1 MKKLN
6 EGSKYWLQL
15 FHQMCSQASIDE
27 WDGID
32 FYDIAKA
39 AQSGDKS
46 AKEAIFWQMRNIIE
60 ATYAKNK
67 KSVYL
72 WSNQLGLFEKNPEGP
87 SQVNEMALNW
97 ISTSWTVIFDG
108 YPVSDGETV
117 GPLIKH
123 VQPTKGLD
131 YLSWIYS
138 KKILNLLYKE
148 YYLNSS
154 TGLSKNKGIDSI
166 SANLYADKRQDNGGE
181 HSIKREIIDDWQS
194 ETNLP
199 EEDLAVSDALRSFRK
214 FTRDPELNE
223 KKHGFSPMIAFRTV
237 IMNMAKGADAEKNVA
252 NLAAKYNVSRNT
264 FASYAKEAAT
274 TLVNKYDVSLDELQQ
289 LIKVYGSGALGRLI
303 KESSYK
309 PKPLA
314 RINENYD
321 FRLLESI
328 FNGKILLSE
337 SDISNNVVITDFSDD
352 LSKNLDIKR
361 VKIADGVTAIE
372 EKAFY
377 ECRNLTEVII
387 PDSVTTIGKKAFE
400 FCIYLNS
407 ITIPNSVT
415 FIGKDAFSC
424 CYNLKSITIPNS
436 VTSIEEGAFGHCK
449 NLASITI
456 PNSVTT
462 IKRAVFSY
470 CQSLTEIIIPEG
482 VTDIEDQAFRGC
494 NSLKSITIPK
504 SVTTIGRYVF
514 KECETSR
521 DIDDKCVIH
530 YMGTRDQWDAIKKD
544 PDWKG
549 FNIRNLV
556 INYQESSTSDEDSV
570 KLTTVKENKKKYWNN
585 FFDSVLKESRGTYT
599 GNIAKCPCC
608 GHTIRQDQYED
619 YTCEECGEFWEDDDL
634 DWYPDGDEYEDGED
648 NRVDIDPLEL
658 MSESVSLKEHEN
670 PYAPRAAAICKS
682 LTKDI
687 DFDNDDNAWDKAAD
701 ILVEFIDSMIEQS
714 MDYFPVDEYEPELYK
729 IWEEHE
735 KRHE

>member
-328 FNGKILLSE
+328 FNGKVLLSE
-337 SDISNNVVITDFSDD
+337 SDESIYDAHDEYIKDVEQKKKEDD
-352 LSKNLDIKR
+352 NQENFKFD
-361 VKIADGVTAIE
+361 
-372 EKAFY
+372 
-377 ECRNLTEVII
+377 
-387 PDSVTTIGKKAFE
+387 
-400 FCIYLNS
+400 
-407 ITIPNSVT
+407 
-415 FIGKDAFSC
+415 
-424 CYNLKSITIPNS
+424 
-436 VTSIEEGAFGHCK
+436 EG
-449 NLASITI
+449 
-456 PNSVTT
+456 
-462 IKRAVFSY
+462 
-470 CQSLTEIIIPEG
+470 
-482 VTDIEDQAFRGC
+482 
-494 NSLKSITIPK
+494 
-504 SVTTIGRYVF
+504 
-514 KECETSR
+514 
-521 DIDDKCVIH
+521 
-530 YMGTRDQWDAIKKD
+530 
-544 PDWKG
+544 
-549 FNIRNLV
+549 
-556 INYQESSTSDEDSV
+556 SV

-619 YTCEECGEFWEDDDL
+619 YTCEECGEFWDDDDL

>member
-15 FHQMCSQASIDE
+15 FRQMCSQASIDE

-46 AKEAIFWQMRNIIE
+46 AKEAIFWQMRNTIE

-328 FNGKILLSE
+328 FNGKVLLSE
-337 SDISNNVVITDFSDD
+337 SDESIYDAHDEYIKDVEQKKKEDD
-352 LSKNLDIKR
+352 NQDNFKFD
-361 VKIADGVTAIE
+361 
-372 EKAFY
+372 
-377 ECRNLTEVII
+377 
-387 PDSVTTIGKKAFE
+387 
-400 FCIYLNS
+400 
-407 ITIPNSVT
+407 
-415 FIGKDAFSC
+415 
-424 CYNLKSITIPNS
+424 
-436 VTSIEEGAFGHCK
+436 EG
-449 NLASITI
+449 
-456 PNSVTT
+456 
-462 IKRAVFSY
+462 
-470 CQSLTEIIIPEG
+470 
-482 VTDIEDQAFRGC
+482 
-494 NSLKSITIPK
+494 
-504 SVTTIGRYVF
+504 
-514 KECETSR
+514 
-521 DIDDKCVIH
+521 
-530 YMGTRDQWDAIKKD
+530 
-544 PDWKG
+544 
-549 FNIRNLV
+549 
-556 INYQESSTSDEDSV
+556 SV

-634 DWYPDGDEYEDGED
+634 DWYPDGDEYGDGED
-648 NRVDIDPLEL
+648 NRVVIDPLEL

-670 PYAPRAAAICKS
+670 PYAPRAATICKS

>member
-15 FHQMCSQASIDE
+15 FRQMCSQASIDE

-39 AQSGDKS
+39 AQNGDKS

-166 SANLYADKRQDNGGE
+166 SANLYADRRQDNGGE

-194 ETNLP
+194 EISLP

-328 FNGKILLSE
+328 FNGKVLLSE
-337 SDISNNVVITDFSDD
+337 SDESIYDAHDEYIKDVEQKKKEDD
-352 LSKNLDIKR
+352 NQENFKFD
-361 VKIADGVTAIE
+361 
-372 EKAFY
+372 
-377 ECRNLTEVII
+377 
-387 PDSVTTIGKKAFE
+387 
-400 FCIYLNS
+400 
-407 ITIPNSVT
+407 
-415 FIGKDAFSC
+415 
-424 CYNLKSITIPNS
+424 
-436 VTSIEEGAFGHCK
+436 EG
-449 NLASITI
+449 
-456 PNSVTT
+456 
-462 IKRAVFSY
+462 
-470 CQSLTEIIIPEG
+470 
-482 VTDIEDQAFRGC
+482 
-494 NSLKSITIPK
+494 
-504 SVTTIGRYVF
+504 
-514 KECETSR
+514 
-521 DIDDKCVIH
+521 
-530 YMGTRDQWDAIKKD
+530 
-544 PDWKG
+544 
-549 FNIRNLV
+549 
-556 INYQESSTSDEDSV
+556 SV

-599 GNIAKCPCC
+599 GNIAECPCC

-619 YTCEECGEFWEDDDL
+619 YTCEECGESWDYDDL

-658 MSESVSLKEHEN
+658 MSESVSLKEHKN
-670 PYAPRAAAICKS
+670 PYASKAAAICKS

>member
-39 AQSGDKS
+39 AQNGDKS
-46 AKEAIFWQMRNIIE
+46 AKEAIFWQMRNTIE

-166 SANLYADKRQDNGGE
+166 SANLYADRRQDNGGE

-194 ETNLP
+194 EISLP
-199 EEDLAVSDALRSFRK
+199 EEDLAVNDALRSFRK

-328 FNGKILLSE
+328 FNGKVLLSE
-337 SDISNNVVITDFSDD
+337 SDESIYDAHDEYIKDVEQKKKEDD
-352 LSKNLDIKR
+352 NQENFKFD
-361 VKIADGVTAIE
+361 
-372 EKAFY
+372 
-377 ECRNLTEVII
+377 
-387 PDSVTTIGKKAFE
+387 
-400 FCIYLNS
+400 
-407 ITIPNSVT
+407 
-415 FIGKDAFSC
+415 
-424 CYNLKSITIPNS
+424 
-436 VTSIEEGAFGHCK
+436 EG
-449 NLASITI
+449 
-456 PNSVTT
+456 
-462 IKRAVFSY
+462 
-470 CQSLTEIIIPEG
+470 
-482 VTDIEDQAFRGC
+482 
-494 NSLKSITIPK
+494 
-504 SVTTIGRYVF
+504 
-514 KECETSR
+514 
-521 DIDDKCVIH
+521 
-530 YMGTRDQWDAIKKD
+530 
-544 PDWKG
+544 
-549 FNIRNLV
+549 
-556 INYQESSTSDEDSV
+556 SV

-599 GNIAKCPCC
+599 GNIAECPCC
-608 GHTIRQDQYED
+608 GSIIHQDQFED
-619 YTCEECGEFWEDDDL
+619 YTCEECGEFWDDDDL
-634 DWYPDGDEYEDGED
+634 DWYPEYEDEYD
-648 NRVDIDPLEL
+648 NHIVSDSLEQ
-658 MSESVSLKEHEN
+658 MSESTNLKEHKN
-670 PYAPRAAAICKS
+670 PYASKAAAICKS

-687 DFDNDDNAWDKAAD
+687 DFDNDDNAQDKAAD
-701 ILVEFIDSMIEQS
+701 CLVEFIDSMIEQS

>member
-15 FHQMCSQASIDE
+15 FRQMCSQASIDE

-39 AQSGDKS
+39 AQNGDKS

-60 ATYAKNK
+60 STYAKNK

-72 WSNQLGLFEKNPEGP
+72 WSNQLGLFEKNPEG
-87 SQVNEMALNW
+87 SNQVNEMALNW

-166 SANLYADKRQDNGGE
+166 SANLYADRRQDNGGE

-194 ETNLP
+194 EISLP

-328 FNGKILLSE
+328 FNGKVLLSE
-337 SDISNNVVITDFSDD
+337 SDESIYDAHDEYMKDVEQKKEEDD
-352 LSKNLDIKR
+352 NQENFKFD
-361 VKIADGVTAIE
+361 
-372 EKAFY
+372 
-377 ECRNLTEVII
+377 
-387 PDSVTTIGKKAFE
+387 
-400 FCIYLNS
+400 
-407 ITIPNSVT
+407 
-415 FIGKDAFSC
+415 
-424 CYNLKSITIPNS
+424 
-436 VTSIEEGAFGHCK
+436 EG
-449 NLASITI
+449 
-456 PNSVTT
+456 
-462 IKRAVFSY
+462 
-470 CQSLTEIIIPEG
+470 
-482 VTDIEDQAFRGC
+482 
-494 NSLKSITIPK
+494 
-504 SVTTIGRYVF
+504 
-514 KECETSR
+514 
-521 DIDDKCVIH
+521 
-530 YMGTRDQWDAIKKD
+530 
-544 PDWKG
+544 
-549 FNIRNLV
+549 
-556 INYQESSTSDEDSV
+556 SV

-585 FFDSVLKESRGTYT
+585 FFDSVLKETRGTFT
-599 GNIAKCPCC
+599 GNIAECPCC

-619 YTCEECGEFWEDDDL
+619 YTCAGCGEFWDDDDL

-648 NRVDIDPLEL
+648 NRTAIDPLEL
-658 MSESVSLKEHEN
+658 MSESVSLKEHKN
-670 PYAPRAAAICKS
+670 PYASKASAICKS

-687 DFDNDDNAWDKAAD
+687 DFDNDDNAQDKAAD
-701 ILVEFIDSMIEQS
+701 CLIEFIDSMIEQS
-714 MDYFPVDEYEPELYK
+714 MDYFPVETYEPELYK

>member
-1 MKKLN
+1 MKRLN

-60 ATYAKNK
+60 STYAKNK

-166 SANLYADKRQDNGGE
+166 SANLYADRRQDNGGE

-328 FNGKILLSE
+328 FNGKVLLSE
-337 SDISNNVVITDFSDD
+337 SDESIYDAHDEYIKDVEQKKKEDD
-352 LSKNLDIKR
+352 NQENFKFD
-361 VKIADGVTAIE
+361 
-372 EKAFY
+372 
-377 ECRNLTEVII
+377 
-387 PDSVTTIGKKAFE
+387 
-400 FCIYLNS
+400 
-407 ITIPNSVT
+407 
-415 FIGKDAFSC
+415 
-424 CYNLKSITIPNS
+424 
-436 VTSIEEGAFGHCK
+436 EG
-449 NLASITI
+449 
-456 PNSVTT
+456 
-462 IKRAVFSY
+462 
-470 CQSLTEIIIPEG
+470 
-482 VTDIEDQAFRGC
+482 
-494 NSLKSITIPK
+494 
-504 SVTTIGRYVF
+504 
-514 KECETSR
+514 
-521 DIDDKCVIH
+521 
-530 YMGTRDQWDAIKKD
+530 
-544 PDWKG
+544 
-549 FNIRNLV
+549 
-556 INYQESSTSDEDSV
+556 SV

-599 GNIAKCPCC
+599 GNIAECPCC
-608 GHTIRQDQYED
+608 GHIIRQDQYED
-619 YTCEECGEFWEDDDL
+619 YTCEECGESWDYDDL

-658 MSESVSLKEHEN
+658 MSESVSLKEHKN
-670 PYAPRAAAICKS
+670 PYASKAAAICKS

-687 DFDNDDNAWDKAAD
+687 DFDNDDNACDKAAD

>member
-1 MKKLN
+1 
-6 EGSKYWLQL
+6 
-15 FHQMCSQASIDE
+15 MC
-27 WDGID
+27 
-32 FYDIAKA
+32 
-39 AQSGDKS
+39 
-46 AKEAIFWQMRNIIE
+46 
-60 ATYAKNK
+60 
-67 KSVYL
+67 
-72 WSNQLGLFEKNPEGP
+72 
-87 SQVNEMALNW
+87 
-97 ISTSWTVIFDG
+97 
-108 YPVSDGETV
+108 
-117 GPLIKH
+117 
-123 VQPTKGLD
+123 
-131 YLSWIYS
+131 
-138 KKILNLLYKE
+138 ILNLLYKE

-328 FNGKILLSE
+328 FNGKVLLSE
-337 SDISNNVVITDFSDD
+337 SDESIYDAHDEYIKDVEQKKKEDD
-352 LSKNLDIKR
+352 NQENFKFD
-361 VKIADGVTAIE
+361 
-372 EKAFY
+372 
-377 ECRNLTEVII
+377 
-387 PDSVTTIGKKAFE
+387 
-400 FCIYLNS
+400 
-407 ITIPNSVT
+407 
-415 FIGKDAFSC
+415 
-424 CYNLKSITIPNS
+424 
-436 VTSIEEGAFGHCK
+436 EG
-449 NLASITI
+449 
-456 PNSVTT
+456 
-462 IKRAVFSY
+462 
-470 CQSLTEIIIPEG
+470 
-482 VTDIEDQAFRGC
+482 
-494 NSLKSITIPK
+494 
-504 SVTTIGRYVF
+504 
-514 KECETSR
+514 
-521 DIDDKCVIH
+521 
-530 YMGTRDQWDAIKKD
+530 
-544 PDWKG
+544 
-549 FNIRNLV
+549 
-556 INYQESSTSDEDSV
+556 SV

-585 FFDSVLKESRGTYT
+585 FFDNVLKES
-599 GNIAKCPCC
+599 
-608 GHTIRQDQYED
+608 
-619 YTCEECGEFWEDDDL
+619 
-634 DWYPDGDEYEDGED
+634 
-648 NRVDIDPLEL
+648 
-658 MSESVSLKEHEN
+658 SVSLKEHEN

>member
-15 FHQMCSQASIDE
+15 FRQMCSQASIDE

-39 AQSGDKS
+39 AQNGDKS

-166 SANLYADKRQDNGGE
+166 SANLYADRRQDNGGE

-194 ETNLP
+194 EISLP
-199 EEDLAVSDALRSFRK
+199 EEDLAVNDALRSFRK

-237 IMNMAKGADAEKNVA
+237 IMNMAKGTDAEKNVA

-328 FNGKILLSE
+328 FNGKVLLSE
-337 SDISNNVVITDFSDD
+337 SDESIYDAHDEYIKDVEQKKKEDD
-352 LSKNLDIKR
+352 NQENFKFD
-361 VKIADGVTAIE
+361 
-372 EKAFY
+372 
-377 ECRNLTEVII
+377 
-387 PDSVTTIGKKAFE
+387 
-400 FCIYLNS
+400 
-407 ITIPNSVT
+407 
-415 FIGKDAFSC
+415 
-424 CYNLKSITIPNS
+424 
-436 VTSIEEGAFGHCK
+436 EG
-449 NLASITI
+449 
-456 PNSVTT
+456 
-462 IKRAVFSY
+462 
-470 CQSLTEIIIPEG
+470 
-482 VTDIEDQAFRGC
+482 
-494 NSLKSITIPK
+494 
-504 SVTTIGRYVF
+504 
-514 KECETSR
+514 
-521 DIDDKCVIH
+521 
-530 YMGTRDQWDAIKKD
+530 
-544 PDWKG
+544 
-549 FNIRNLV
+549 
-556 INYQESSTSDEDSV
+556 SV

-585 FFDSVLKESRGTYT
+585 FFDNVLKESRGTYT
-599 GNIAKCPCC
+599 GNIAECPCC
-608 GHTIRQDQYED
+608 GSIIHQDQFED
-619 YTCEECGEFWEDDDL
+619 YTCEECGEFWDNDDL
-634 DWYPDGDEYEDGED
+634 DWYPEYEDEYD
-648 NRVDIDPLEL
+648 NHIASDFLEQ
-658 MSESVSLKEHEN
+658 MTESTNLKEHEN

-714 MDYFPVDEYEPELYK
+714 MDYFPVDEYEPDLYK

>member
-15 FHQMCSQASIDE
+15 FRQMCSQASIDE

-39 AQSGDKS
+39 AQNGDKS

-108 YPVSDGETV
+108 YPISDGETV

-237 IMNMAKGADAEKNVA
+237 IMNMAKGTDAEKNVA

-309 PKPLA
+309 PKPLT

-328 FNGKILLSE
+328 FNGKVLLSE
-337 SDISNNVVITDFSDD
+337 SDESIYDAHDEYIKDVEQKKKEDD
-352 LSKNLDIKR
+352 NQENFKFD
-361 VKIADGVTAIE
+361 
-372 EKAFY
+372 
-377 ECRNLTEVII
+377 
-387 PDSVTTIGKKAFE
+387 
-400 FCIYLNS
+400 
-407 ITIPNSVT
+407 
-415 FIGKDAFSC
+415 
-424 CYNLKSITIPNS
+424 
-436 VTSIEEGAFGHCK
+436 EG
-449 NLASITI
+449 
-456 PNSVTT
+456 
-462 IKRAVFSY
+462 
-470 CQSLTEIIIPEG
+470 
-482 VTDIEDQAFRGC
+482 
-494 NSLKSITIPK
+494 
-504 SVTTIGRYVF
+504 
-514 KECETSR
+514 
-521 DIDDKCVIH
+521 
-530 YMGTRDQWDAIKKD
+530 
-544 PDWKG
+544 
-549 FNIRNLV
+549 
-556 INYQESSTSDEDSV
+556 SV
-570 KLTTVKENKKKYWNN
+570 KLTTVEEMAQRKYWNN
-585 FFDSVLKESRGTYT
+585 FFNKITESVDSDRIETLLKNYFDTDDVSLSDE
-599 GNIAKCPCC
+599 
-608 GHTIRQDQYED
+608 
-619 YTCEECGEFWEDDDL
+619 TCWGLPVYIVDNKRYAVGDSDDVYDAAVQQAIDVFEDDTDEGKIRWLQANNWPGVDEESVCNDL
-634 DWYPDGDEYEDGED
+634 GDNPDDYEEESIYKPSSIDEYIDTMGYTDAAEAFSMAFIGNYLDKRELGEYIVDSDGVEPLASEDGRE
-648 NRVDIDPLEL
+648 I
-658 MSESVSLKEHEN
+658 S
-670 PYAPRAAAICKS
+670 IG
-682 LTKDI
+682 
-687 DFDNDDNAWDKAAD
+687 DDLSAFCLGGA
-701 ILVEFIDSMIEQS
+701 
-714 MDYFPVDEYEPELYK
+714 Y
-729 IWEEHE
+729 
-735 KRHE
+735 

>member
-15 FHQMCSQASIDE
+15 FRQMCSQASIDE

-39 AQSGDKS
+39 AQNGDKS

-72 WSNQLGLFEKNPEGP
+72 WSNQLGLFEKNPEG
-87 SQVNEMALNW
+87 SNQVNEMALNW

-166 SANLYADKRQDNGGE
+166 SANLYADRRQDNGGE

-328 FNGKILLSE
+328 FNGKVLLSE
-337 SDISNNVVITDFSDD
+337 SDESIYDAHDEYIKDVEQKKEEDD
-352 LSKNLDIKR
+352 NQ
-361 VKIADGVTAIE
+361 E
-372 EKAFY
+372 NF
-377 ECRNLTEVII
+377 
-387 PDSVTTIGKKAFE
+387 
-400 FCIYLNS
+400 
-407 ITIPNSVT
+407 T
-415 FIGKDAFSC
+415 FD
-424 CYNLKSITIPNS
+424 
-436 VTSIEEGAFGHCK
+436 EG
-449 NLASITI
+449 
-456 PNSVTT
+456 
-462 IKRAVFSY
+462 
-470 CQSLTEIIIPEG
+470 
-482 VTDIEDQAFRGC
+482 
-494 NSLKSITIPK
+494 
-504 SVTTIGRYVF
+504 
-514 KECETSR
+514 
-521 DIDDKCVIH
+521 
-530 YMGTRDQWDAIKKD
+530 
-544 PDWKG
+544 
-549 FNIRNLV
+549 
-556 INYQESSTSDEDSV
+556 SV
-570 KLTTVKENKKKYWNN
+570 KLTTVKENEKKYWNN
-585 FFDSVLKESRGTYT
+585 FFDNVLKETRGTFT
-599 GNIAKCPCC
+599 GNIAECPCC

-619 YTCEECGEFWEDDDL
+619 YTCAGCGEFWDDDDL

-648 NRVDIDPLEL
+648 NHTAIDPLEL
-658 MSESVSLKEHEN
+658 MSESVSLKEHKN
-670 PYAPRAAAICKS
+670 PYASKAAAICKS

-687 DFDNDDNAWDKAAD
+687 DFDNDDNAQDKAAD
-701 ILVEFIDSMIEQS
+701 CLVEFIDSMIEQS
-714 MDYFPVDEYEPELYK
+714 MDYFPVETYEPELYK

>member
-39 AQSGDKS
+39 AQNGDKS

-108 YPVSDGETV
+108 YPISDGETV

-328 FNGKILLSE
+328 FNGKVLLSE
-337 SDISNNVVITDFSDD
+337 SDESIYDAHDEYIKDVEQKKKEDD
-352 LSKNLDIKR
+352 NQENFKFD
-361 VKIADGVTAIE
+361 
-372 EKAFY
+372 
-377 ECRNLTEVII
+377 
-387 PDSVTTIGKKAFE
+387 
-400 FCIYLNS
+400 
-407 ITIPNSVT
+407 
-415 FIGKDAFSC
+415 
-424 CYNLKSITIPNS
+424 
-436 VTSIEEGAFGHCK
+436 EG
-449 NLASITI
+449 
-456 PNSVTT
+456 
-462 IKRAVFSY
+462 
-470 CQSLTEIIIPEG
+470 
-482 VTDIEDQAFRGC
+482 
-494 NSLKSITIPK
+494 
-504 SVTTIGRYVF
+504 
-514 KECETSR
+514 
-521 DIDDKCVIH
+521 
-530 YMGTRDQWDAIKKD
+530 
-544 PDWKG
+544 
-549 FNIRNLV
+549 
-556 INYQESSTSDEDSV
+556 SV

-599 GNIAKCPCC
+599 GNIAECPCC

-619 YTCEECGEFWEDDDL
+619 YTCEECGEFWDDDDL
-634 DWYPDGDEYEDGED
+634 DWHPDGDEYEDGED
-648 NRVDIDPLEL
+648 NRVVIDPLEL

>member
-15 FHQMCSQASIDE
+15 FRQMCSQASIDE

-39 AQSGDKS
+39 AQNGDKS

-166 SANLYADKRQDNGGE
+166 SANLYADRRQDNGGE

-194 ETNLP
+194 EISLP

-328 FNGKILLSE
+328 FNGKILLNE
-337 SDISNNVVITDFSDD
+337 SDISNDVVITDFSDD

-372 EKAFY
+372 EEAFY

-436 VTSIEEGAFGHCK
+436 VTSIEERAFERCM

-494 NSLKSITIPK
+494 YSLKSITIPK

-514 KECETSR
+514 KECETGR

-556 INYQESSTSDEDSV
+556 INYQESSTSDEGSV

-599 GNIAKCPCC
+599 GNIAECPCC
-608 GHTIRQDQYED
+608 GSIIHQDQFED
-619 YTCEECGEFWEDDDL
+619 YTCEECGEFWDNDDL
-634 DWYPDGDEYEDGED
+634 DWYPEYEDEYD
-648 NRVDIDPLEL
+648 NHIASDFLEQ
-658 MSESVSLKEHEN
+658 MTESTNLKEHEN
-670 PYAPRAAAICKS
+670 PYAPRAASICKS

>member
-39 AQSGDKS
+39 AQNGDKS
-46 AKEAIFWQMRNIIE
+46 AKEAIFWQMRNTIE

-166 SANLYADKRQDNGGE
+166 SANLYADRRQDNGGE

-194 ETNLP
+194 EISLP

-328 FNGKILLSE
+328 FNDKILLSE

-372 EKAFY
+372 EEAFY

-407 ITIPNSVT
+407 ITIPSSVT

-436 VTSIEEGAFGHCK
+436 VTSIEERAFEHCMR
-449 NLASITI
+449 LASITI

-514 KECETSR
+514 KECETGR

-549 FNIRNLV
+549 LNIRNLV
-556 INYQESSTSDEDSV
+556 INYQESSTSDEGSV

-585 FFDSVLKESRGTYT
+585 FFDSVLKES
-599 GNIAKCPCC
+599 
-608 GHTIRQDQYED
+608 
-619 YTCEECGEFWEDDDL
+619 
-634 DWYPDGDEYEDGED
+634 
-648 NRVDIDPLEL
+648 
-658 MSESVSLKEHEN
+658 SVSLKEHEN

-687 DFDNDDNAWDKAAD
+687 DFDNDDNACDKAAD

>member
-15 FHQMCSQASIDE
+15 FRQMCSQASIDE

-39 AQSGDKS
+39 AQNGDKS

-166 SANLYADKRQDNGGE
+166 SANLYADRRQDNGGE

-194 ETNLP
+194 EISLP
-199 EEDLAVSDALRSFRK
+199 EEDLAVNDALRSFRK

-237 IMNMAKGADAEKNVA
+237 IMNMAKGTDAEKNVA

-274 TLVNKYDVSLDELQQ
+274 ALVNKYDVSLDELQQ

-328 FNGKILLSE
+328 FNGKVLLSE
-337 SDISNNVVITDFSDD
+337 SDESIYDAHDEYIKDVEQKKKEDD
-352 LSKNLDIKR
+352 NQENFKFD
-361 VKIADGVTAIE
+361 
-372 EKAFY
+372 
-377 ECRNLTEVII
+377 
-387 PDSVTTIGKKAFE
+387 
-400 FCIYLNS
+400 
-407 ITIPNSVT
+407 
-415 FIGKDAFSC
+415 
-424 CYNLKSITIPNS
+424 
-436 VTSIEEGAFGHCK
+436 EG
-449 NLASITI
+449 
-456 PNSVTT
+456 
-462 IKRAVFSY
+462 
-470 CQSLTEIIIPEG
+470 
-482 VTDIEDQAFRGC
+482 
-494 NSLKSITIPK
+494 
-504 SVTTIGRYVF
+504 
-514 KECETSR
+514 
-521 DIDDKCVIH
+521 
-530 YMGTRDQWDAIKKD
+530 
-544 PDWKG
+544 
-549 FNIRNLV
+549 
-556 INYQESSTSDEDSV
+556 SV

-585 FFDSVLKESRGTYT
+585 FFDNVLKESRGTYT
-599 GNIAKCPCC
+599 GNIAECPCC
-608 GHTIRQDQYED
+608 GSIIHQDQFED
-619 YTCEECGEFWEDDDL
+619 YTCEECGEFWDNDDL
-634 DWYPDGDEYEDGED
+634 DWYPEYEDEYD
-648 NRVDIDPLEL
+648 NHIASDFLEQ
-658 MSESVSLKEHEN
+658 MTESTNLKEHEN

-714 MDYFPVDEYEPELYK
+714 MDYFPVDEYEPDLYK

>member
-1 MKKLN
+1 M
-6 EGSKYWLQL
+6 
-15 FHQMCSQASIDE
+15 
-27 WDGID
+27 
-32 FYDIAKA
+32 
-39 AQSGDKS
+39 
-46 AKEAIFWQMRNIIE
+46 
-60 ATYAKNK
+60 
-67 KSVYL
+67 V
-72 WSNQLGLFEKNPEGP
+72 
-87 SQVNEMALNW
+87 LNW
-97 ISTSWTVIFDG
+97 ISTSRTVIFDG

-181 HSIKREIIDDWQS
+181 HSIKREILDDWQS

-328 FNGKILLSE
+328 FNGKVLLSE
-337 SDISNNVVITDFSDD
+337 SDRSIH
-352 LSKNLDIKR
+352 KR
-361 VKIADGVTAIE
+361 
-372 EKAFY
+372 
-377 ECRNLTEVII
+377 
-387 PDSVTTIGKKAFE
+387 
-400 FCIYLNS
+400 
-407 ITIPNSVT
+407 
-415 FIGKDAFSC
+415 
-424 CYNLKSITIPNS
+424 
-436 VTSIEEGAFGHCK
+436 
-449 NLASITI
+449 
-456 PNSVTT
+456 
-462 IKRAVFSY
+462 
-470 CQSLTEIIIPEG
+470 
-482 VTDIEDQAFRGC
+482 
-494 NSLKSITIPK
+494 
-504 SVTTIGRYVF
+504 
-514 KECETSR
+514 
-521 DIDDKCVIH
+521 
-530 YMGTRDQWDAIKKD
+530 
-544 PDWKG
+544 
-549 FNIRNLV
+549 
-556 INYQESSTSDEDSV
+556 
-570 KLTTVKENKKKYWNN
+570 
-585 FFDSVLKESRGTYT
+585 
-599 GNIAKCPCC
+599 
-608 GHTIRQDQYED
+608 
-619 YTCEECGEFWEDDDL
+619 
-634 DWYPDGDEYEDGED
+634 
-648 NRVDIDPLEL
+648 
-658 MSESVSLKEHEN
+658 VSLKEHKN
-670 PYAPRAAAICKS
+670 PYASRAAAICKS

-701 ILVEFIDSMIEQS
+701 CLVEFIDSMIEQS
-714 MDYFPVDEYEPELYK
+714 MDYFPVDEYEPDLYK

>member
-15 FHQMCSQASIDE
+15 FRQMCSQASIDE

-39 AQSGDKS
+39 AQNGDKS

-108 YPVSDGETV
+108 YPISDGETV

-328 FNGKILLSE
+328 FNGKVLLSE

-372 EKAFY
+372 EEAFY

-436 VTSIEEGAFGHCK
+436 VTSIEERAFRHCT

-514 KECETSR
+514 KECETGR

-556 INYQESSTSDEDSV
+556 INYQESSTSDEGSV

-585 FFDSVLKESRGTYT
+585 FFDSVLKES
-599 GNIAKCPCC
+599 
-608 GHTIRQDQYED
+608 
-619 YTCEECGEFWEDDDL
+619 
-634 DWYPDGDEYEDGED
+634 
-648 NRVDIDPLEL
+648 
-658 MSESVSLKEHEN
+658 SVSLKEHEN
-670 PYAPRAAAICKS
+670 PYAPKAAAICKS
-682 LTKDI
+682 LTKNI

>member
-39 AQSGDKS
+39 AQNGDKS

-108 YPVSDGETV
+108 YPISDGETV

-328 FNGKILLSE
+328 FSGKVLLSE
-337 SDISNNVVITDFSDD
+337 SDESIYDAHDEYIKDVEQKKEEDD
-352 LSKNLDIKR
+352 NQENFKFD
-361 VKIADGVTAIE
+361 
-372 EKAFY
+372 
-377 ECRNLTEVII
+377 
-387 PDSVTTIGKKAFE
+387 
-400 FCIYLNS
+400 
-407 ITIPNSVT
+407 
-415 FIGKDAFSC
+415 
-424 CYNLKSITIPNS
+424 
-436 VTSIEEGAFGHCK
+436 EG
-449 NLASITI
+449 
-456 PNSVTT
+456 
-462 IKRAVFSY
+462 
-470 CQSLTEIIIPEG
+470 
-482 VTDIEDQAFRGC
+482 
-494 NSLKSITIPK
+494 
-504 SVTTIGRYVF
+504 
-514 KECETSR
+514 
-521 DIDDKCVIH
+521 
-530 YMGTRDQWDAIKKD
+530 
-544 PDWKG
+544 
-549 FNIRNLV
+549 
-556 INYQESSTSDEDSV
+556 SV
-570 KLTTVKENKKKYWNN
+570 KLTTVKENEKKYWNN

-599 GNIAKCPCC
+599 GNIAECPCC
-608 GHTIRQDQYED
+608 GHTIRQDQYDD
-619 YTCEECGEFWEDDDL
+619 YTCEECGEFWDYDDL

-648 NRVDIDPLEL
+648 NRVVIDPLEL
-658 MSESVSLKEHEN
+658 MSESVLKEHEN
-670 PYAPRAAAICKS
+670 PYASRAAAICKS

-701 ILVEFIDSMIEQS
+701 KLVEFIDSMIEQS

>member
-15 FHQMCSQASIDE
+15 FRQMCSQASIDE

-39 AQSGDKS
+39 AQNGDKS

-166 SANLYADKRQDNGGE
+166 SANLYADRRQDNGGE

-328 FNGKILLSE
+328 FNGKVLLSE
-337 SDISNNVVITDFSDD
+337 SDESIYDAHDEYIKDVEQKKKEDD
-352 LSKNLDIKR
+352 NQENFKFD
-361 VKIADGVTAIE
+361 
-372 EKAFY
+372 
-377 ECRNLTEVII
+377 
-387 PDSVTTIGKKAFE
+387 
-400 FCIYLNS
+400 
-407 ITIPNSVT
+407 
-415 FIGKDAFSC
+415 
-424 CYNLKSITIPNS
+424 
-436 VTSIEEGAFGHCK
+436 EG
-449 NLASITI
+449 
-456 PNSVTT
+456 
-462 IKRAVFSY
+462 
-470 CQSLTEIIIPEG
+470 
-482 VTDIEDQAFRGC
+482 
-494 NSLKSITIPK
+494 
-504 SVTTIGRYVF
+504 
-514 KECETSR
+514 
-521 DIDDKCVIH
+521 
-530 YMGTRDQWDAIKKD
+530 
-544 PDWKG
+544 
-549 FNIRNLV
+549 
-556 INYQESSTSDEDSV
+556 SV

-585 FFDSVLKESRGTYT
+585 FFDNVLKESRGTYT
-599 GNIAKCPCC
+599 GNIAECPCC
-608 GHTIRQDQYED
+608 GSIIHQDQFED
-619 YTCEECGEFWEDDDL
+619 YTCEECGEFWDNDDL
-634 DWYPDGDEYEDGED
+634 DWYPEYEDEYD
-648 NRVDIDPLEL
+648 NHIASDFLEQ
-658 MSESVSLKEHEN
+658 MTESTNLKEHEN

-735 KRHE
+735 KRHD

>member
-39 AQSGDKS
+39 AQNGDKS

-108 YPVSDGETV
+108 YPISDGETV

-328 FNGKILLSE
+328 FNGKVLLSE

-372 EKAFY
+372 EEAFY

-400 FCIYLNS
+400 SCIYLNS

-415 FIGKDAFSC
+415 FIGKDAFSR

-436 VTSIEEGAFGHCK
+436 VTSIEERAFRHCM

-462 IKRAVFSY
+462 IKKAVFSY

-514 KECETSR
+514 KECETGR

-556 INYQESSTSDEDSV
+556 INYQESSTSDEGSV

-585 FFDSVLKESRGTYT
+585 FFDSVLKES
-599 GNIAKCPCC
+599 
-608 GHTIRQDQYED
+608 
-619 YTCEECGEFWEDDDL
+619 
-634 DWYPDGDEYEDGED
+634 
-648 NRVDIDPLEL
+648 
-658 MSESVSLKEHEN
+658 SVSLKEHEN
-670 PYAPRAAAICKS
+670 PYASRAAAICKS

>member
-15 FHQMCSQASIDE
+15 FRQMCSQASIDE

-39 AQSGDKS
+39 AQNGDKS

-108 YPVSDGETV
+108 YPISDGETV

-321 FRLLESI
+321 FKLLESI
-328 FNGKILLSE
+328 FNGKVLLSE

-361 VKIADGVTAIE
+361 IKIADGVTAIE
-372 EKAFY
+372 EEAFY

-400 FCIYLNS
+400 FCINLAS

-436 VTSIEEGAFGHCK
+436 VTSIEERAFRHCM

-504 SVTTIGRYVF
+504 SVTTIGCYVF
-514 KECETSR
+514 KECETGR

-530 YMGTRDQWDAIKKD
+530 YMGTKDQWDAIKKD

-585 FFDSVLKESRGTYT
+585 FFDNVLKES
-599 GNIAKCPCC
+599 
-608 GHTIRQDQYED
+608 
-619 YTCEECGEFWEDDDL
+619 
-634 DWYPDGDEYEDGED
+634 
-648 NRVDIDPLEL
+648 
-658 MSESVSLKEHEN
+658 SVSLKEHEN

>member
-1 MKKLN
+1 MKRLN
-6 EGSKYWLQL
+6 EGSNYWLQL
-15 FHQMCSQASIDE
+15 FRQMCSQASIDE

-39 AQSGDKS
+39 AQNGDKS

-108 YPVSDGETV
+108 YPISDGETV

-328 FNGKILLSE
+328 FNDKILLSE
-337 SDISNNVVITDFSDD
+337 SDESIYDAHDEYEKDQLKKKEDDNIETGVFVVTDFSDD
-352 LSKNLDIKR
+352 SYKNPKVKR
-361 VKIADGVTAIE
+361 VKIADGVTSIKE
-372 EKAFY
+372 DAFFN
-377 ECRNLTEVII
+377 CKNLTEVII
-387 PDSVTTIGKKAFE
+387 PDSVTTIGDFAFANCE
-400 FCIYLNS
+400 ELKTIKIPKNVTSIGKGAFCGCIYTTS
-407 ITIPNSVT
+407 IIMPDSVT
-415 FIGKDAFSC
+415 TIEDSTFSNC
-424 CYNLKSITIPNS
+424 MRLETIKIPNS
-436 VTSIEEGAFGHCK
+436 VTSIGEGAFLNCTSLTSIIIPDSVTSIENDAFEYCK
-449 NLASITI
+449 NLKT
-456 PNSVTT
+456 
-462 IKRAVFSY
+462 
-470 CQSLTEIIIPEG
+470 
-482 VTDIEDQAFRGC
+482 
-494 NSLKSITIPK
+494 
-504 SVTTIGRYVF
+504 
-514 KECETSR
+514 
-521 DIDDKCVIH
+521 IH
-530 YMGTRDQWDAIKKD
+530 YTGTRDQWNAIEKAF
-544 PDWKG
+544 DW
-549 FNIRNLV
+549 IASTRE
-556 INYQESSTSDEDSV
+556 IMIDYNYQESSTFDGGSV
-570 KLTTVKENKKKYWNN
+570 KLTTVEENNKKYWNN
-585 FFDSVLKESRGTYT
+585 FFDSVLKES
-599 GNIAKCPCC
+599 
-608 GHTIRQDQYED
+608 
-619 YTCEECGEFWEDDDL
+619 
-634 DWYPDGDEYEDGED
+634 
-648 NRVDIDPLEL
+648 
-658 MSESVSLKEHEN
+658 SVSLKEHEN
-670 PYAPRAAAICKS
+670 PYAPKAAAICKS

>member
-15 FHQMCSQASIDE
+15 FRQMCSQASIDE

-39 AQSGDKS
+39 AQNGDKS

-108 YPVSDGETV
+108 YPISDRETV

-166 SANLYADKRQDNGGE
+166 SANLYADRRQDNGGE

-194 ETNLP
+194 EISLP

-237 IMNMAKGADAEKNVA
+237 IMNMAKGTDAEKNVA

-274 TLVNKYDVSLDELQQ
+274 TLVDKYDVSLDELQQ

-328 FNGKILLSE
+328 FNGKVLLSE
-337 SDISNNVVITDFSDD
+337 SDESIYDAHDEYIKDVEQKKKEDD
-352 LSKNLDIKR
+352 NQENFKFD
-361 VKIADGVTAIE
+361 
-372 EKAFY
+372 
-377 ECRNLTEVII
+377 
-387 PDSVTTIGKKAFE
+387 
-400 FCIYLNS
+400 
-407 ITIPNSVT
+407 
-415 FIGKDAFSC
+415 
-424 CYNLKSITIPNS
+424 
-436 VTSIEEGAFGHCK
+436 EG
-449 NLASITI
+449 
-456 PNSVTT
+456 
-462 IKRAVFSY
+462 
-470 CQSLTEIIIPEG
+470 
-482 VTDIEDQAFRGC
+482 
-494 NSLKSITIPK
+494 
-504 SVTTIGRYVF
+504 
-514 KECETSR
+514 
-521 DIDDKCVIH
+521 
-530 YMGTRDQWDAIKKD
+530 
-544 PDWKG
+544 
-549 FNIRNLV
+549 
-556 INYQESSTSDEDSV
+556 SV

-599 GNIAKCPCC
+599 GNIAECPCC
-608 GHTIRQDQYED
+608 GSIIHQDQFED
-619 YTCEECGEFWEDDDL
+619 YTCEECGEFWDNDDL
-634 DWYPDGDEYEDGED
+634 DWYPEYEDEYD
-648 NRVDIDPLEL
+648 NHIASDFLEQ
-658 MSESVSLKEHEN
+658 MTESTNLKEHEN

>member
-39 AQSGDKS
+39 AQNGDKS

-237 IMNMAKGADAEKNVA
+237 IMNMAKGTDAEKNVA

-328 FNGKILLSE
+328 FNGKVLLSE
-337 SDISNNVVITDFSDD
+337 SDESIYDAHDEYIKDVEQKKKEDD
-352 LSKNLDIKR
+352 NQENFKFD
-361 VKIADGVTAIE
+361 
-372 EKAFY
+372 
-377 ECRNLTEVII
+377 
-387 PDSVTTIGKKAFE
+387 
-400 FCIYLNS
+400 
-407 ITIPNSVT
+407 
-415 FIGKDAFSC
+415 
-424 CYNLKSITIPNS
+424 
-436 VTSIEEGAFGHCK
+436 EG
-449 NLASITI
+449 
-456 PNSVTT
+456 
-462 IKRAVFSY
+462 
-470 CQSLTEIIIPEG
+470 
-482 VTDIEDQAFRGC
+482 
-494 NSLKSITIPK
+494 
-504 SVTTIGRYVF
+504 
-514 KECETSR
+514 
-521 DIDDKCVIH
+521 
-530 YMGTRDQWDAIKKD
+530 
-544 PDWKG
+544 
-549 FNIRNLV
+549 
-556 INYQESSTSDEDSV
+556 SV

-599 GNIAKCPCC
+599 GNIAECPCC
-608 GHTIRQDQYED
+608 GHTIRQNQYDD
-619 YTCEECGEFWEDDDL
+619 YTCEECGEFWDYDDL

-648 NRVDIDPLEL
+648 NRVVIDPLEL
-658 MSESVSLKEHEN
+658 MSESVLKEHEN
-670 PYAPRAAAICKS
+670 PYASRAAAICKS

>member
-32 FYDIAKA
+32 FYDIVKA

-328 FNGKILLSE
+328 FNGKVLLSE
-337 SDISNNVVITDFSDD
+337 SDESIYDAHDEYIKDVEQKKKEDD
-352 LSKNLDIKR
+352 NQENFKFD
-361 VKIADGVTAIE
+361 
-372 EKAFY
+372 
-377 ECRNLTEVII
+377 
-387 PDSVTTIGKKAFE
+387 
-400 FCIYLNS
+400 
-407 ITIPNSVT
+407 
-415 FIGKDAFSC
+415 
-424 CYNLKSITIPNS
+424 
-436 VTSIEEGAFGHCK
+436 EG
-449 NLASITI
+449 
-456 PNSVTT
+456 
-462 IKRAVFSY
+462 
-470 CQSLTEIIIPEG
+470 
-482 VTDIEDQAFRGC
+482 
-494 NSLKSITIPK
+494 
-504 SVTTIGRYVF
+504 
-514 KECETSR
+514 
-521 DIDDKCVIH
+521 
-530 YMGTRDQWDAIKKD
+530 
-544 PDWKG
+544 
-549 FNIRNLV
+549 
-556 INYQESSTSDEDSV
+556 SV

-585 FFDSVLKESRGTYT
+585 FFDSVLKES
-599 GNIAKCPCC
+599 
-608 GHTIRQDQYED
+608 
-619 YTCEECGEFWEDDDL
+619 
-634 DWYPDGDEYEDGED
+634 
-648 NRVDIDPLEL
+648 
-658 MSESVSLKEHEN
+658 SVSLKEHEN

>member
-15 FHQMCSQASIDE
+15 FRQMCSQASIDE

-39 AQSGDKS
+39 AQNGDKS

-60 ATYAKNK
+60 STYAKNK

-166 SANLYADKRQDNGGE
+166 SANLYADRRQDNGGE

-194 ETNLP
+194 EISLP

-328 FNGKILLSE
+328 FNGKVLLSE
-337 SDISNNVVITDFSDD
+337 SDESIYDAHDEYIKDVEQKKKEDD
-352 LSKNLDIKR
+352 NQENFKFD
-361 VKIADGVTAIE
+361 
-372 EKAFY
+372 
-377 ECRNLTEVII
+377 
-387 PDSVTTIGKKAFE
+387 
-400 FCIYLNS
+400 
-407 ITIPNSVT
+407 
-415 FIGKDAFSC
+415 
-424 CYNLKSITIPNS
+424 
-436 VTSIEEGAFGHCK
+436 EG
-449 NLASITI
+449 
-456 PNSVTT
+456 
-462 IKRAVFSY
+462 
-470 CQSLTEIIIPEG
+470 
-482 VTDIEDQAFRGC
+482 
-494 NSLKSITIPK
+494 
-504 SVTTIGRYVF
+504 
-514 KECETSR
+514 
-521 DIDDKCVIH
+521 
-530 YMGTRDQWDAIKKD
+530 
-544 PDWKG
+544 
-549 FNIRNLV
+549 
-556 INYQESSTSDEDSV
+556 SV

-585 FFDSVLKESRGTYT
+585 FFDNVLKESRGTYT
-599 GNIAKCPCC
+599 GNIAECPCC
-608 GHTIRQDQYED
+608 GHTIYQNQYED
-619 YTCEECGEFWEDDDL
+619 YTCEECGESWDYDDL

-658 MSESVSLKEHEN
+658 MSESVSLKEHKN

>member
-15 FHQMCSQASIDE
+15 FRQMCSQASIDE

-39 AQSGDKS
+39 AQNGDKS
-46 AKEAIFWQMRNIIE
+46 AKEAIFWQMRNTIE

-328 FNGKILLSE
+328 FNDKILLSE
-337 SDISNNVVITDFSDD
+337 SDESIYDAHDEYIKDVEQKKEEDD
-352 LSKNLDIKR
+352 NQENFKFD
-361 VKIADGVTAIE
+361 
-372 EKAFY
+372 
-377 ECRNLTEVII
+377 
-387 PDSVTTIGKKAFE
+387 
-400 FCIYLNS
+400 
-407 ITIPNSVT
+407 
-415 FIGKDAFSC
+415 
-424 CYNLKSITIPNS
+424 
-436 VTSIEEGAFGHCK
+436 EG
-449 NLASITI
+449 
-456 PNSVTT
+456 
-462 IKRAVFSY
+462 
-470 CQSLTEIIIPEG
+470 
-482 VTDIEDQAFRGC
+482 
-494 NSLKSITIPK
+494 
-504 SVTTIGRYVF
+504 
-514 KECETSR
+514 
-521 DIDDKCVIH
+521 
-530 YMGTRDQWDAIKKD
+530 
-544 PDWKG
+544 
-549 FNIRNLV
+549 
-556 INYQESSTSDEDSV
+556 SV
-570 KLTTVKENKKKYWNN
+570 KLTTVKESKKKYWNN
-585 FFDSVLKESRGTYT
+585 FFDSVLKES
-599 GNIAKCPCC
+599 
-608 GHTIRQDQYED
+608 
-619 YTCEECGEFWEDDDL
+619 
-634 DWYPDGDEYEDGED
+634 
-648 NRVDIDPLEL
+648 
-658 MSESVSLKEHEN
+658 SVSLKEHEN

>member
-15 FHQMCSQASIDE
+15 FRQMCSQASIDE
-27 WDGID
+27 WDSID

-46 AKEAIFWQMRNIIE
+46 AKEAIFWQMRNTIE

-328 FNGKILLSE
+328 FNGKILLNE
-337 SDISNNVVITDFSDD
+337 SDISNDVVITDFSDD

-361 VKIADGVTAIE
+361 VKIADGVTSIKE
-372 EKAFY
+372 DAFFG
-377 ECRNLTEVII
+377 CKNLTEVII
-387 PDSVTTIGKKAFE
+387 PDSVTSIENDAFE
-400 FCIYLNS
+400 N
-407 ITIPNSVT
+407 
-415 FIGKDAFSC
+415 
-424 CYNLKSITIPNS
+424 
-436 VTSIEEGAFGHCK
+436 CK
-449 NLASITI
+449 NLKT
-456 PNSVTT
+456 
-462 IKRAVFSY
+462 
-470 CQSLTEIIIPEG
+470 
-482 VTDIEDQAFRGC
+482 
-494 NSLKSITIPK
+494 
-504 SVTTIGRYVF
+504 
-514 KECETSR
+514 
-521 DIDDKCVIH
+521 IH
-530 YMGTRDQWDAIKKD
+530 YAGTKDQWNAIEKAF
-544 PDWKG
+544 DWKAG
-549 FNIRNLV
+549 TQKIM
-556 INYQESSTSDEDSV
+556 IDYNYQENSVFDEGTV

-585 FFDSVLKESRGTYT
+585 FFDSVLKES
-599 GNIAKCPCC
+599 
-608 GHTIRQDQYED
+608 
-619 YTCEECGEFWEDDDL
+619 
-634 DWYPDGDEYEDGED
+634 
-648 NRVDIDPLEL
+648 
-658 MSESVSLKEHEN
+658 SVSLKEHEN
-670 PYAPRAAAICKS
+670 PYAPRAADRKS
-682 LTKDI
+682 
-687 DFDNDDNAWDKAAD
+687 
-701 ILVEFIDSMIEQS
+701 V
-714 MDYFPVDEYEPELYK
+714 V
-729 IWEEHE
+729 
-735 KRHE
+735 

>member
-15 FHQMCSQASIDE
+15 FRQMCSQASIDE

-39 AQSGDKS
+39 AQNGDKS

-166 SANLYADKRQDNGGE
+166 SANLYADRRQDNGGE

-328 FNGKILLSE
+328 FNGKVLLSE

-372 EKAFY
+372 EEAFY

-387 PDSVTTIGKKAFE
+387 PDSVTTIGKEAFE
-400 FCIYLNS
+400 FCINLAS

-436 VTSIEEGAFGHCK
+436 VTSIEERAFGHCM

-514 KECETSR
+514 KECETGR

-585 FFDSVLKESRGTYT
+585 FFDNVLKES
-599 GNIAKCPCC
+599 N
-608 GHTIRQDQYED
+608 
-619 YTCEECGEFWEDDDL
+619 
-634 DWYPDGDEYEDGED
+634 
-648 NRVDIDPLEL
+648 
-658 MSESVSLKEHEN
+658 VSLKEHEN

-714 MDYFPVDEYEPELYK
+714 MDYFPVDEYEPDLYK